1 MSKPIEDFLKCDICK
16 NYFDLNSHRPLIIK
30 CGHTFC
36 KHCILSNKGEENNNS
51 CPIDKQEYV
60 LSIES
65 CINNLKLEEIV
76 KNVFHLEEQKTISQ
90 KQIIYVK
97 PDIKRNR
104 SPSLKHNNLDNNGN
118 YVNKAKFRSSTSNKY
133 SSDFFSKKD
142 NIGKLNMKKI
152 NIDNDDDNKNDDMDD
167 SIETIPLNEDKSV
180 MNISFKDEWTA
191 ILGKNLLEKKLSK
204 GEKELFNNN
213 NIEDTLDKISKID
226 DEFIPSSIANL
237 IPNSNNKNINT
248 NNNIVNNNAYKI
260 QQLKKITKNIN
271 IEPNI
276 LKYETNTYN
285 SKNRNEIVNKV
296 NS

>member
-65 CINNLKLEEIV
+65 CINNLKLEDIV
-76 KNVFHLEEQKTISQ
+76 KNVFNLEEQKTISQ

-133 SSDFFSKKD
+133 SPGGTECSKIPELSLSFNSKLISFSLFSLFF
-142 NIGKLNMKKI
+142 L
-152 NIDNDDDNKNDDMDD
+152 D
-167 SIETIPLNEDKSV
+167 SIFLKSTFAFDK
-180 MNISFKDEWTA
+180 
-191 ILGKNLLEKKLSK
+191 
-204 GEKELFNNN
+204 
-213 NIEDTLDKISKID
+213 
-226 DEFIPSSIANL
+226 
-237 IPNSNNKNINT
+237 
-248 NNNIVNNNAYKI
+248 
-260 QQLKKITKNIN
+260 
-271 IEPNI
+271 
-276 LKYETNTYN
+276 
-285 SKNRNEIVNKV
+285 
-296 NS
+296 